1 MGARAEG
8 SDARALLAGSPRI
21 REAVP
26 LLAEAAD
33 PGQRVALVGGVV
45 RDLLR
50 GEEPHEVDVVVE
62 GDGIAFAKRL
72 GALTSSE
79 VRTYPAFGTAT
90 VRSRPPVDVVTA
102 RTETYAEP
110 GALPTV
116 APATLDEDLR
126 RRDFTVNAIAAVVAG
141 PDAGA
146 LLDPY
151 DGVAAVAAKS
161 LALLRPDAFEE
172 DATRLVR
179 AARYAARL
187 EAVPEATLVHAAKT
201 AAHGGFVQLTG
212 QTRMVDA
219 LCLAFEEQYP
229 APVIALLNEWGVL
242 AAIEPGFHADPADV
256 ASAWTIVEDEA
267 RDADRVA
274 LGFGLLLAGVET
286 ERRRAWLASSGLDRN
301 AIRSALAAAD
311 AGALRG
317 AIAGRSD
324 GDVDETCAR
333 VPVEAVIAAGGDE
346 AISYL
351 TRLRH
356 IALAVDGTD
365 VKQITSVEGP
375 EVGRLLIALRRA
387 CIDGSVADSRDAQLA
402 WLDNLD
408 PDPNC
413 P

>member
-1 MGARAEG
+1 MGARAGG

-26 LLAEAAD
+26 LLAEAAE

-116 APATLDEDLR
+116 APATLEEDLR

-161 LALLRPDAFEE
+161 IALLRPDAFEE

-187 EAVPEATLVHAAKT
+187 EATPDATLVHAAKA

-219 LCLAFEEQYP
+219 MCLVFEEQHP
-229 APVIALLNEWGVL
+229 APVIALLSEWGVL
-242 AAIEPGFHADPADV
+242 DAIEPGVRADPADV
-256 ASAWTIVEDEA
+256 AAAWTIVEDEA

-274 LGFGLLLAGVET
+274 LGFGLLLAGVEP
-286 ERRRAWLASSGLDRN
+286 ERRREWLLSSGLERN

-324 GDVDETCAR
+324 GDVDEACAR
-333 VPVEAVIAAGGDE
+333 VPIEAVIAAGGDE

-351 TRLRH
+351 ARLRH
-356 IALAVDGTD
+356 IALAVDGAD
-365 VKQITSVEGP
+365 VKQVAGAEGA

-387 CIDGSVADSRDAQLA
+387 CIDGSVAGDRDAQLA
-402 WLDNLD
+402 WLAAQTD
-408 PDPNC
+408 
-413 P
+413 

>member
-1 MGARAEG
+1 MGARAGG

-26 LLAEAAD
+26 LIAEAAE

-62 GDGIAFAKRL
+62 GDGIAFAERL
-72 GALTSSE
+72 GALTSAE

-110 GALPTV
+110 GALPAI
-116 APATLDEDLR
+116 APATLEEDLR
-126 RRDFTVNAIAAVVAG
+126 RRDFTINAIAAVVAG

-146 LLDPY
+146 LLDPF
-151 DGVAAVAAKS
+151 DGAAAVADRR
-161 LALLRPDAFEE
+161 LQLLRPDAFEE

-187 EAVPEATLVHAAKT
+187 DCAPDATLVHAAK
-201 AAHGGFVQLTG
+201 AAVRGGFVQLAG

-219 LCLAFEEQYP
+219 LRLAFEEQHP
-229 APVIALLNEWGVL
+229 APVVGLLAEWGVL
-242 AAIEPGFHADPADV
+242 DALEPGLHAAPAEV
-256 ASAWTIVEDEA
+256 AAAWRIVEDDA

-274 LGFGLLLAGVET
+274 LGFGLLLAGVDA
-286 ERRRAWLASSGLDRN
+286 ERRREWLAASGLERG

-311 AGALRG
+311 AGSLRG
-317 AIAGRSD
+317 AIAGRAD
-324 GDVDETCAR
+324 ADVDAACAS
-333 VPVEAVIAAGGDE
+333 VPLEAVIAAGGDE
-346 AISYL
+346 AAAYL
-351 TRLRH
+351 GRLRH
-356 IALAVDGTD
+356 IVLAVDGVD
-365 VKQITSVEGP
+365 VKRATGAEGP
-375 EVGRLLIALRRA
+375 DVGRILIDLRRA
-387 CIDGSVADSRDAQLA
+387 CIDGSVAADREAQLA
-402 WLDNLD
+402 WLAARG
-408 PDPNC
+408 
-413 P
+413 

>member
-62 GDGIAFAKRL
+62 GDGIAFAERL

-90 VRSRPPVDVVTA
+90 VRTRPPVDVVTA

-110 GALPTV
+110 GALPV
-116 APATLDEDLR
+116 VEPASLEEDLR

-161 LALLRPDAFEE
+161 LSLLRPDAFEE

-187 EAVPEATLVHAAKT
+187 EATPDATLMRAAKA

-219 LCLAFEEQYP
+219 MRLAFEEQHP
-229 APVIALLNEWGVL
+229 APVVALLAEWGVL

-256 ASAWTIVEDEA
+256 AAAWTIVEDEA

-274 LGFGLLLAGVET
+274 LGFGLLLVGVEA

-324 GDVDETCAR
+324 GDVDEACAR
-333 VPVEAVIAAGGDE
+333 VPVEAVIAAGGAE

>member
-1 MGARAEG
+1 MGARAGG

-62 GDGIAFAKRL
+62 GDGIAFAERL

-116 APATLDEDLR
+116 APATLEEDLR

-146 LLDPY
+146 LLDPF
-151 DGVAAVAAKS
+151 DGVAAVAAGTLS
-161 LALLRPDAFEE
+161 LLRPDAFEE

-179 AARYAARL
+179 AARYAVRL
-187 EAVPEATLVHAAKT
+187 QAVPDATLVRAAKA
-201 AAHGGFVQLTG
+201 AAHGGFVPLTG

-219 LCLAFEEQYP
+219 LRLVFEEQHP
-229 APVIALLNEWGVL
+229 APVVELLAEWGVL
-242 AAIEPGFHADPADV
+242 DAIEPGLHADPDAV
-256 ASAWTIVEDEA
+256 AAAWGTVEDEA

-274 LGFGLLLAGVET
+274 LGLGLLLAGVST
-286 ERRRAWLASSGLDRN
+286 QRRREWLAGSGLERN
-301 AIRSALAAAD
+301 AIRAALAAAD
-311 AGALRG
+311 AETLRS
-317 AIAGRSD
+317 AISGRSD
-324 GDVDETCAR
+324 GDVDEACGR
-333 VPVEAVIAAGGDE
+333 EPLEAVIAAGGDE
-346 AISYL
+346 AASYL
-351 TRLRH
+351 ARLRH
-356 IALAVDGTD
+356 IVLAVDGTD
-365 VKQITSVEGP
+365 VKQIAGAEGAD
-375 EVGRLLIALRRA
+375 VGRLLIALRRA
-387 CIDGSVADSRDAQLA
+387 CIDGSVAQDRDAQLA
-402 WLDNLD
+402 WLAAQAD
-408 PDPNC
+408 
-413 P
+413 